1 MSEALEK
8 ALEKLKIPSKFELLA
23 TAVLC
28 KINRDYQ
35 AIMHTGLNAEGE
47 TRRSPVDGFLRVP
60 NSNPP
65 HYILVEHTI
74 AKDLKKKWLFDHR
87 TVTPSKRGRKTKLS
101 ESDDGDLLKAGQLSS
116 TYKAEFPDAI
126 FTVVLTTNQ
135 RLQPKFCLEVEKK
148 AQELGVLVEFLER
161 SGIARY
167 LNTKPDGQWL
177 RKEYLGIEAEM
188 LSEDLLHYLC
198 EKSLNE
204 YQRQRNFLTSPDHW
218 VSRHINQQVEK
229 AVENQNCSISLLIGN
244 SGSGKSAAAYQVGK
258 KHLEEGGYSLW
269 LSEDVLGSS
278 DFRENALDKA
288 LHDLYPSLMPDA
300 GNAALQLLKDGK
312 RLLLIA
318 DDVNRTNSPAN
329 LLQKLI
335 NWSKPFP
342 IKDSNAKHTPS
353 KQMLI
358 CPVWSDIV
366 RKITPNVDK
375 TAWISSVFVGTMSAK
390 EGLESVKDALL
401 RNHIEL
407 PSVEVTT
414 LAENLGNDPILI
426 GLFDNLLP
434 NIEHG
439 KLSQVAENA
448 IDSFISD
455 VIEKVVGDL
464 LPIEYR
470 SALLGLTTQML
481 LQRRFNPKWSD
492 IQNWISN
499 SSEELQALRV
509 LAKNEKLCRLDGE
522 KLVFRHDRIR
532 EFLLVQSMGRLLNK
546 NASEPLNIFWEPYY
560 AEIIGQAIIQ
570 YPQSEEFLQELCD
583 RLALALVESIHYFS
597 TSPDDYQQEI
607 ITILKNWI
615 EREVI
620 NDLVPKSV
628 IDAICWSLVR
638 IDSPIVLEI
647 TERFPRNNQI
657 LLARL
662 RNGCAVSGINYCIKT
677 NHSWGFLPSCN
688 YSLLDKILEQANHY
702 HKNILLKVLKELL
715 ISKIITDQEREGVF
729 TLIGLFCFSELE
741 NEISICWNYAF
752 DKEYLLLY
760 AVWAAIRCCTAQSNS
775 FEGSIS
781 QYWAMYLSEKSTDE
795 LNDLNEQLG
804 LALSKGISDATIKY
818 LISLSDTHRS
828 LHSYLEFIFV
838 YIDHPDTIEFI
849 VRQINGQETIDET
862 KSFNYWIGIEFIG
875 QFEHYAFRKNSKLS
889 KASRIRLY
897 DLWKDS
903 SNSSLLRYKA
913 FKFWII
919 GIEMNELH
927 LLKEVLPDSFLYVG
941 ALLYRIKLADYSIAP
956 DLVKL
961 LSENL
966 PERELWYNTLL
977 EVAHHVWSNEIKEI
991 VRKHLMIESSD
1002 TSKIFYDHTVAKLL
1016 KFIPIIE
1023 AEQLLV
1029 ESWEHIKYNSLYVQ
1043 TALYIGTPVCMELA
1057 KQAINQ
1063 CSDKQS
1069 ILKSVHRIFGFL
1081 TSGEIERIT
1090 KAHLKRLL
1098 PYSSY
1103 LDEVSIWLLADFC
1116 KKLGILNESRNYLVD
1131 CLDSSNR
1138 KIYYPT
1144 TNELSEEL
1152 DKYVVEK
1159 DAKWKVISWV
1169 DRFSERG
1176 VSNDHAV
1183 EIIDKWLES
1192 NPTLKGL
1199 QIVSTCLISI
1209 GLRKNLA
1216 LLDKYAITGS
1226 DPEIETIRSNTKFA
1240 VYQKSLDFTSNCQ
1253 E

>member
-1 MSEALEK
+1 MSDLITQLWQLTAEILQEHPHADVNRLVGLVKQGIDANSQLGQAIQSDRQLIQIVQGNTKAFQTLVTGGTAYIGGIHLNGVNRETLQEVLKEAL
-8 ALEKLKIPSKFELLA
+8 
-23 TAVLC
+23 
-28 KINRDYQ
+28 
-35 AIMHTGLNAEGE
+35 
-47 TRRSPVDGFLRVP
+47 
-60 NSNPP
+60 
-65 HYILVEHTI
+65 
-74 AKDLKKKWLFDHR
+74 
-87 TVTPSKRGRKTKLS
+87 
-101 ESDDGDLLKAGQLSS
+101 GDLL
-116 TYKAEFPDAI
+116 
-126 FTVVLTTNQ
+126 
-135 RLQPKFCLEVEKK
+135 
-148 AQELGVLVEFLER
+148 
-161 SGIARY
+161 
-167 LNTKPDGQWL
+167 
-177 RKEYLGIEAEM
+177 EM
-188 LSEDLLHYLC
+188 LSEELLRDLCY
-198 EKSLNE
+198 ESLE
-204 YQRQRNFLTSPDHW
+204 QYQKRFLTSPDRW
-218 VSRHINQQVEK
+218 VSRHIDQQVEK
-229 AVENQNCSISLLIGN
+229 AVENQNYSINLLIGN
-244 SGSGKSAAAYQVGK
+244 SGYGKSAAAYQVGK
-258 KHLEEGGYSLW
+258 KHLEAGGYSLW
-269 LSEDVLGSS
+269 LSEKVLGGS
-278 DFRENALDKA
+278 DSLKNALDTA
-288 LHDLYPSLMPDA
+288 LHKLCPSLMPDA
-300 GNAALQLLKDGK
+300 GNEALRLLKDGK

-318 DDVNRTNSPAN
+318 DDVNQPNNGVN
-329 LLQKLI
+329 LLQNLI
-335 NWSKPFP
+335 DWSRP
-342 IKDSNAKHTPS
+342 ILSSSSDTKFSHL
-353 KQMLI
+353 LI
-358 CPVWSDIV
+358 CPVLPDFAESSNQDIY
-366 RKITPNVDK
+366 K
-375 TAWISSVFVGTMSAK
+375 TAWIGNVFIGTMNSEEAS
-390 EGLESVKDALL
+390 ESVQEALSSI
-401 RNHIEL
+401 NIEL
-407 PSVEVTT
+407 TKAEVST
-414 LAENLGNDPILI
+414 LSEKLGNDPILI
-426 GLFDNLLP
+426 GSFASLISNNQISNNQPHELKA
-434 NIEHG
+434 I
-439 KLSQVAENA
+439 AEGG
-448 IDSFISD
+448 IKSFISKAIKD
-455 VIEKVVGDL
+455 VARTDKL
-464 LPIEYR
+464 LADDYHL
-470 SALLGLTTQML
+470 ALLCLTTQML
-481 LQRRFNPKWSD
+481 KRRQFIPTLSEIK
-492 IQNWISN
+492 NWLGN
-499 SSEELQALRV
+499 SSEELQALRA
-509 LAKNEKLCRLDGE
+509 LAKNEKLCRIDE
-522 KLVFRHDRIR
+522 EKKLVFRHDRIR
-532 EFLLVQSMGRLLNK
+532 EFLLVESMGQLLNE
-546 NASEPLNIFWEPYY
+546 NASNPLEIFWEPYY
-560 AEIIGQAIIQ
+560 AKIIGQAIIK
-570 YPQSEEFLQELCD
+570 YPQSEEFLQKLCD

-597 TSPDDYQQEI
+597 ASPDDYQQEI
-607 ITILKNWI
+607 INILKNWI